1 MERNK
6 FFYPFILF
14 FLLSFLPLVSAL
26 EIEDTEQPIKNDFV
40 VSPGKIEVWLEP
52 GSSTLREFTIT
63 NRTGKKAS
71 FKIEIED
78 MQGSRDVEKPVILL
92 GEERGPYSLKDYLE
106 PEISEFSLEH
116 GQRARFT
123 FKISIPQDAE
133 PGGKYGAVIVSK
145 QPPPLKESNE
155 GLKVS
160 VAERIAVLIF
170 VRVKGPVK
178 EYGLLKDFSTPKKIY
193 TKPLIPL
200 RIYFENNGNVH
211 LNPYGIIKIK
221 NLLGQT
227 ITEIEVPPFFTLPD
241 SLKLRE
247 IFWERK
253 FLFGYY
259 TAELFLNRGYQDII
273 DSKTV
278 SFWVLP
284 VLPLAIFFVVFFAF
298 IFIFYWIINNI
309 EIRKKQK

>member
-1 MERNK
+1 MERK
-6 FFYPFILF
+6 KIFYSFFLFYLFFFVPFIF
-14 FLLSFLPLVSAL
+14 AL
-26 EIEDTEQPIKNDFV
+26 EIENTEQPIRNDFV
-40 VSPGKIEVWLEP
+40 VSPGRIEVWLDP
-52 GSSTLREFTIT
+52 GSTTVREFTIT

-92 GEERGPYSLKDYLE
+92 GGERGPYSLKDYLE

-116 GQRARFT
+116 GQRARFF

-145 QPPPLKESNE
+145 QPPPLETSG
-155 GLKVS
+155 GLEVA

-178 EYGLLKDFSTPKKIY
+178 EYGILKDFSTPKKIY
-193 TKPLIPL
+193 TKPYIPL
-200 RIYFENNGNVH
+200 NIYFENNGNVH

-221 NLLGQT
+221 NLLGQP
-227 ITEIEVPPFFTLPD
+227 ITEIEVSPFFTLPD

-273 DSKTV
+273 DYKAV
-278 SFWVLP
+278 NFWVLP

-298 IFIFYWIINNI
+298 VFIFYWIINNI